1 MKFHGKRSPFISRRS
16 TVMAPNGAVATSQPL
31 AAQAGLSI
39 LQQGGNAVDAAIAT
53 AAVLAVVEPMSTG
66 IGGDV
71 FALLYD
77 ADTRS
82 LTGLNA
88 SGWAPE
94 AADIET
100 YMRHGFQNMP
110 LEGVFAN
117 TIPGAVAGWH
127 ALLERFGTL
136 SFRDILQP
144 AIAYAS
150 TGFPVSE
157 RISYAWHNLTPKL
170 KRNRGGDAYLIEGQA
185 PLPGQQFIQRQLASS
200 LELIASEGADAFYRG
215 SLADQIIRY
224 LRQYGSVMTRDDL
237 AEYQPEWVH
246 PLSIHYDDYTLYE
259 LPPNGQGLC
268 ALEALNIVSHL
279 PLEGL
284 DYQSPEYL
292 HYLIEAMKMAFHDG
306 HHYITDPRFRTIPI
320 DRLLSDSYCRERS
333 AQITETAQAFA
344 DDALLATDT
353 VYLTVVDKDRNM
365 VSFINSL
372 FNGFGSGV
380 VVDGTGIVLQNRGSS
395 FSLDPRHNN
404 SLEPRKRPF
413 HTIIPAM
420 MYRNAEPYMSFGVMG
435 GHMQPQGHLQVAL
448 NLIQYEMSPQDAL
461 DAPRF
466 RYETGLTVL
475 LEENIPHQTQQALKQ
490 RGHALEIYPRL
501 SSMFGGGQIIIIDPE
516 TNTLLAGSEPRKD
529 GCAVG
534 Y

>member
-1 MKFHGKRSPFISRRS
+1 MNFHGKRSPFISRRS

-39 LQQGGNAVDAAIAT
+39 LQKGGNAVDAAIAT
-53 AAVLAVVEPMSTG
+53 AAVLNVVEPMSTG

-77 ADTRS
+77 ADTHS

-94 AADIET
+94 AADIAT
-100 YMRHGFQNMP
+100 YTRQGFQNMP
-110 LEGVFAN
+110 LEGVYAN

-136 SFRDILQP
+136 AFRDVLQS
-144 AIAYAS
+144 AITYAS

-157 RISYAWHNLTPKL
+157 RISHAWHSLTPKL
-170 KRNRGGDAYLIEGQA
+170 KRNPGGDAYLIEGRA
-185 PLPGQQFIQRQLASS
+185 PLPGQQFTQRQLASS
-200 LELIASEGADAFYRG
+200 LKLIATQGVDAFYRG
-215 SLADQIIRY
+215 TLADQIICF
-224 LRQYGSVMTRDDL
+224 LKQHDSVMTRDDL
-237 AEYQPEWVH
+237 AEYQPEWVK

-268 ALEALNIVSHL
+268 ALEALNIISHI

-292 HYLIEAMKMAFHDG
+292 HYLIEAMKIAFHDG
-306 HHYITDPRFRTIPI
+306 HQYITDPRFRIIPI
-320 DRLLSDSYCRERS
+320 DHLLSDSYCRERS
-333 AQITETAQAFA
+333 AQITDTAQVFS
-344 DDALLATDT
+344 DDALQTTDT
-353 VYLTVVDKDRNM
+353 VYVTVVDKERNM

-395 FSLDPRHNN
+395 FSLDSRHNN

-448 NLIQYEMSPQDAL
+448 NLIHYEMSPQDAL

-466 RYETGLTVL
+466 RYETGRTVL
-475 LEENIPHQTQQALKQ
+475 LEENVPHQTQHALKQ
-490 RGHALEIYPRL
+490 KGHALEIYPRL
-501 SSMFGGGQIIIIDPE
+501 SSLFGGGQIIIVDPE

>member
-1 MKFHGKRSPFISRRS
+1 
-16 TVMAPNGAVATSQPL
+16 MAPTGAVATSQPL

-39 LQQGGNAVDAAIAT
+39 LQAGGNAVDAAVAT
-53 AAVLAVVEPMSTG
+53 AAVLTVVEPGSIG

-71 FALLYD
+71 FALFYD
-77 ADTRS
+77 AGTRT

-100 YMRHGFQNMP
+100 YARQGFQTMP
-110 LEGVFAN
+110 AEGVFSI
-117 TIPGAVAGWH
+117 TVPGAVAGWH
-127 ALLERFGTL
+127 ALLERFGTM
-136 SFRDILQP
+136 SFRQVLRP
-144 AIAYAS
+144 AITYAA

-157 RISYAWHNLTPKL
+157 RISYAWTQLAAKL
-170 KRNRGGDAYLIEGQA
+170 RRNPGGDAFLVEGQA
-185 PLPGQQFIQRQLASS
+185 PKPGQHFRQQQLASS
-200 LELIASEGADAFYRG
+200 LELLADEGVDAFYQG
-215 SLADQIIRY
+215 MLAHQIITF
-224 LRQYGSVMTRDDL
+224 LEQHESVMTRDDL
-237 AEYQPEWVH
+237 AEYQPEWVQ
-246 PLSIHYDDYTLYE
+246 PLAVSYNDFTLYE

-279 PLEGL
+279 PLDDL
-284 DYQSPEYL
+284 PYHSPEYL
-292 HYLIEAMKMAFHDG
+292 HYLIEAMKIAFHDG

-320 DRLLSDSYCRERS
+320 TRLLSDTYCRERS
-333 AQITETAQAFA
+333 AQIS
-344 DDALLATDT
+344 DDARAVAVGEHHATDT
-353 VYLTVVDKDRNM
+353 AYLTVVDKERNM

-380 VVDGTGIVLQNRGSS
+380 VVDGTGIILQNRGSS
-395 FSLDPRHNN
+395 FTLDARHNN
-404 SLEPRKRPF
+404 CLEPRKRPF

-420 MYRNAEPYMSFGVMG
+420 MYRKAEPFMSFGVMG
-435 GHMQPQGHLQVAL
+435 GHMQPQGHLQVVL
-448 NLIQYEMSPQDAL
+448 NLIQYNMSPQDAL

-466 RYETGLTVL
+466 RYETGQTVL
-475 LEENIPHQTQQALKQ
+475 LEENIPLPTQQALRR
-490 RGHALEIYPRL
+490 RGHILEIHPRL
-501 SSMFGGGQIIIIDPE
+501 SSLFGGGQIIIVDAE

>member
-39 LQQGGNAVDAAIAT
+39 LQAGGNAVDAAVAT

-82 LTGLNA
+82 LSGLNA

-100 YMRHGFQNMP
+100 YTRHGFQSMP

-117 TIPGAVAGWH
+117 TVPGAVAGWH
-127 ALLERFGTL
+127 ALLERYGTL
-136 SFRDILQP
+136 SFRDVLQP
-144 AIAYAS
+144 AITYAS

-157 RISYAWHNLTPKL
+157 RISYAWNHLTPKL
-170 KRNRGGDAYLIEGQA
+170 QRNPGGDAYLVQGRA
-185 PLPGQQFIQRQLASS
+185 PVPGQSFTQRQLASS
-200 LELIASEGADAFYRG
+200 LELIATHGVDAFYRG
-215 SLADQIIRY
+215 TLADQMIRF
-224 LRQYGSVMTRDDL
+224 LQQHGSVMTREDL
-237 AEYQPEWVH
+237 AEYEPEWVQ
-246 PLSIHYDDYTLYE
+246 PLAVHYDDYTLYE

-279 PLEGL
+279 PLE
-284 DYQSPEYL
+284 
-292 HYLIEAMKMAFHDG
+292 A
-306 HHYITDPRFRTIPI
+306 IPI
-320 DRLLSDSYCRERS
+320 DRLLSNSYCREQS
-333 AQITETAQAFA
+333 TLITNTAQTFSEG
-344 DDALLATDT
+344 ALLATDT

-372 FNGFGSGV
+372 FNGCLFNGFGSGV
-380 VVDGTGIVLQNRGSS
+380 VADGTGIVLQNRGSS
-395 FSLDPRHNN
+395 FSLDSRHNN

-413 HTIIPAM
+413 HTIIPGM

-448 NLIQYEMSPQDAL
+448 NLIRYEMSPQDAL

-466 RYETGLTVL
+466 RYETGRTVL
-475 LEENIPHQTQQALKQ
+475 LEENVPHQTHQALKQ
-490 RGHALEIYPRL
+490 MGHALEIYPRL
-501 SSMFGGGQIIIIDPE
+501 SSLFGGGQIIIVDAE